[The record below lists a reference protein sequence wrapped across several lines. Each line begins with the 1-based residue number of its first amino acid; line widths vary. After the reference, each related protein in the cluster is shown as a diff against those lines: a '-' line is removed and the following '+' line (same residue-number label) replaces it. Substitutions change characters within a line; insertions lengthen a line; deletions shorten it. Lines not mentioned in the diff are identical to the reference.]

1 MGMRPLFDYLLLT
14 LVACAACGSR
24 KAAVV
29 QPEGQGDTLTAFFLP
44 AIPLM
49 LDDPELRADYL
60 TRHYWDCT
68 DFADTNYIHHPEI
81 TEQAWVDFIDLLRI
95 VPRETADA
103 AIRNAFAQAE
113 KEKKCYLYLAGLA
126 DKYLYDPNSPMRHEE
141 HYISVLDLLLASSVL
156 DDAEKIRPQARRTL
170 AQRNRLGTRALD
182 FVYTLASGQ
191 TGTLHSLRSPY
202 TLLFINNPGCQACT
216 DMINGLQ
223 QAPAIGQAFD
233 SGKLRILSLYPDE
246 EPEEWRHHL
255 AEFPVGWINAYDR
268 GSVIKE
274 QNLYDLK
281 AIPTLYLL
289 DKEKTV
295 LLKDATIE
303 EVEQYVAGLR

>member
-1 MGMRPLFDYLLLT
+1 MKQLCSYLLLA

-24 KAAVV
+24 RAAAV
-29 QPEGQGDTLTAFFLP
+29 QPEEQGDTLTAFRLP

-49 LDDPELRADYL
+49 LEDPELRADYL
-60 TRHYWDCT
+60 ARHYWDCT

-103 AIRNAFAQAE
+103 ALRNAFAQAE
-113 KEKKCYLYLAGLA
+113 KEKKCYLYLAGMA

-141 HYISVLDLLLASSVL
+141 HYISVLDLLLASPVL

-223 QAPAIGQAFD
+223 QAPAIGQALG
-233 SGKLRILSLYPDE
+233 SGRLRILSLYPDE
-246 EPEEWRHHL
+246 EPEEWRRHL
-255 AEFPVGWINAYDR
+255 AEFPASWINAYDR
-268 GSVIKE
+268 GSVIKA

>member
-1 MGMRPLFDYLLLT
+1 MKPLLNYLLLA
-14 LVACAACGSR
+14 LAACAACGSR

-29 QPEGQGDTLTAFFLP
+29 QPEGQGDTLTAFRLP

-49 LDDPELRADYL
+49 LEDPGLRADYL

-95 VPRETADA
+95 VPPETADA
-103 AIRNAFAQAE
+103 ALRNAFAQAE

-141 HYISVLDLLLASSVL
+141 HYISVLDLLLASPVL

-170 AQRNRLGTRALD
+170 AQRNRPGTRALD

-191 TGTLHSLRSPY
+191 TGTLYGLRSPY

-216 DMINGLQ
+216 DMISGLQ
-223 QAPAIGQAFD
+223 QAPAIGQALG
-233 SGKLRILSLYPDE
+233 SGRLRILSLYPDE
-246 EPEEWRHHL
+246 ELEEWRRHL
-255 AEFPVGWINAYDR
+255 AEFPTGWINAYDH

-274 QNLYDLK
+274 QDLYDLK

-303 EVEQYVAGLR
+303 EVERYVAGLK